1 MVRKILLSVYL
12 FGMFMMAQAQEAA
25 AEAPESGDYFSEQIK
40 FYMVAFI
47 FALSIFFTVRTFR
60 NKPEA

>member
-1 MVRKILLSVYL
+1 
-12 FGMFMMAQAQEAA
+12 MMAKAQETV
-25 AEAPESGDYFSEQIK
+25 AEAPESGDYFSDQIK